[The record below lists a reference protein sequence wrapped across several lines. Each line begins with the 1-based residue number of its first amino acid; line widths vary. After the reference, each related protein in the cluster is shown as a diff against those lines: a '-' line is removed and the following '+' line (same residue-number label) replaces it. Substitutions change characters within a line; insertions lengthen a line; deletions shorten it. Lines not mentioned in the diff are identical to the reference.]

1 MPAYVVIQLA
11 AGSRAR
17 TLIARPDFKQLVAEH
32 AAQVLEATAGDD
44 PLVPLT
50 LTVRDM
56 ARATMLAAA
65 LRVLEG
71 VETAYA
77 KPGEELP

>member
-17 TLIARPDFKQLVAEH
+17 ALIARPDFKRLVAEH
-32 AAQVLEATAGDD
+32 TAQVLEATAGDD

-56 ARATMLAAA
+56 ARADALAAA
-65 LRVLEG
+65 LRGLEG

-77 KPGEELP
+77 KPGEALP

>member
-17 TLIARPDFKQLVAEH
+17 ALIARPDFKRLVAEH
-32 AAQVLEATAGDD
+32 AAQVIEATAGDE

-50 LTVRDM
+50 LTVYDM
-56 ARATMLAAA
+56 ARGNTLAAA
-65 LRVLEG
+65 LRGLEG

-77 KPGEELP
+77 KPGEALP